1 MTGAVPAT
9 KLRDGTEED
18 DAEVTAWAKSSRPR
32 HQNGSHMAQRCYMSK
47 ESTGETL
54 TGAGDEERPLAPFR
68 KQPFLHQAT
77 SSRLL
82 REPLLLSVM

>member
-1 MTGAVPAT
+1 MVGGVPVT

-54 TGAGDEERPLAPFR
+54 TGAGDEERCSRPIWGNSEIQLLR
-68 KQPFLHQAT
+68 VKQP
-77 SSRLL
+77 
-82 REPLLLSVM
+82 EME